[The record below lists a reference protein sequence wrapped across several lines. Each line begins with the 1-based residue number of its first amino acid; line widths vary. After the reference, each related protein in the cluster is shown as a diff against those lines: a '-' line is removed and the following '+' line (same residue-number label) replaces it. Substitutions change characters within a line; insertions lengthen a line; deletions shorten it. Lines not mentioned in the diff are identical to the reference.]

1 MKNAVSRE
9 KYYKLSI
16 YRILFFLFLFS
27 LSICLVSEA
36 KTSDYYYLNQ
46 IKAQKKADN
55 KNQKNIKISN
65 ILPL

>member
-36 KTSDYYYLNQ
+36 KTFDYYYLNQ
-46 IKAQKKADN
+46 AEAQKKADN